1 MKKSKQQSMQYMT
14 VIFPMIPFFFQTVLI
29 VKLSS
34 VYSSE
39 RIIYVWENQSE
50 SLIDGTDR

>member
-14 VIFPMIPFFFQTVLI
+14 VIFPMIPFFFQIALI

-39 RIIYVWENQSE
+39 RIIYVWKNQSE